1 MDYLWVWGNPIITSN
16 PIIHPAWR
24 AFLHNVV
31 LLLLRT
37 ILIACWQ
44 KNPSLKFTLIGKFCY
59 FLLQHCCMK
68 RNLNT
73 LWQSL
78 TPNNR
83 SRRRRGEWK
92 PFLLHPPPPSKKKK
106 MTNTIAIFVNIT
118 RGERKLGALI
128 QQFLSGFCLEDWQR
142 LLAAWGWWTEPRDR
156 VVATCELLKWAEQQ
170 PACQWWSERWRRL
183 QLESNQDEGLPCVW
197 EELKQIYLKCLLKA
211 KSKKK
216 KRRL

>member
-1 MDYLWVWGNPIITSN
+1 
-16 PIIHPAWR
+16 
-24 AFLHNVV
+24 
-31 LLLLRT
+31 
-37 ILIACWQ
+37 
-44 KNPSLKFTLIGKFCY
+44 
-59 FLLQHCCMK
+59 
-68 RNLNT
+68 
-73 LWQSL
+73 
-78 TPNNR
+78 
-83 SRRRRGEWK
+83 
-92 PFLLHPPPPSKKKK
+92 

-118 RGERKLGALI
+118 RGEKKLGALI

-216 KRRL
+216 KKAPLRDLSVAIIWRSETHTFERHKDPLQIESRGGMCNLGCDAFKAAAVWAGIVSLRGLTRAFCNVVKPISHSFRVWCVWPSRPDVHTHSSKFIEMAA